1 MQLFREILNDIY
13 YASKITSV
21 GNKKLI
27 LFVVVI
33 LSQFT
38 ALSDVALIVIFASV
52 ITKQNEDGLAE
63 PIVSFFLEHT
73 YLIPFVVI
81 ARFAFTYIQSMTMKK
96 LEMRVTRNIK
106 VYLLK
111 EVFDKRNYSVSD
123 AYFYINQ
130 LAGHVSFFYGNLVG
144 LANSVLQTVAY
155 ISYLTLADSQAFL
168 AFGIGVVVL
177 LYPIKILISRARK
190 YMHEIYEYSRFSST
204 EIQRIVDNM
213 FLIKLLK
220 KEDEE
225 LGNFKQTL
233 EKLNNS
239 DYKNIKWT
247 SLNGY
252 LPSFATMFILAIL
265 VSFDNIVKSL
275 TLDFI
280 GVTLKLFQVL
290 GTVTGSLNK
299 IINSHVH
306 LSKLTELFRNRNDV
320 NKSNFI
326 MQNTNTLDAVVF
338 DNVDFKYFNS
348 EVYIFKNLSLK
359 IAKNKHTVLTG
370 ANGSGKST
378 LLGLLAGVFYSE
390 TGKVNANCEKF
401 GYIGATPLI
410 FDSTLRENILYGNDI
425 DVSDDQIL
433 KELKLFN
440 VFKEESNYNLN
451 KKIDN
456 KSLSSGQM
464 QKIAFIRALIS
475 DVDIL
480 ILDES
485 TANLDDNT
493 RDLIFSILENKKIT
507 IINSTHDAEQFR
519 NIDHHLNIDIVGED
533 RVVKIKY

>member
-1 MQLFREILNDIY
+1 
-13 YASKITSV
+13 
-21 GNKKLI
+21 
-27 LFVVVI
+27 
-33 LSQFT
+33 
-38 ALSDVALIVIFASV
+38 
-52 ITKQNEDGLAE
+52 
-63 PIVSFFLEHT
+63 
-73 YLIPFVVI
+73 
-81 ARFAFTYIQSMTMKK
+81 
-96 LEMRVTRNIK
+96 
-106 VYLLK
+106 
-111 EVFDKRNYSVSD
+111 
-123 AYFYINQ
+123 
-130 LAGHVSFFYGNLVG
+130 
-144 LANSVLQTVAY
+144 
-155 ISYLTLADSQAFL
+155 
-168 AFGIGVVVL
+168 
-177 LYPIKILISRARK
+177 
-190 YMHEIYEYSRFSST
+190 
-204 EIQRIVDNM
+204 
-213 FLIKLLK
+213 
-220 KEDEE
+220 
-225 LGNFKQTL
+225 
-233 EKLNNS
+233 
-239 DYKNIKWT
+239 
-247 SLNGY
+247 
-252 LPSFATMFILAIL
+252 
-265 VSFDNIVKSL
+265 
-275 TLDFI
+275 
-280 GVTLKLFQVL
+280 
-290 GTVTGSLNK
+290 
-299 IINSHVH
+299 
-306 LSKLTELFRNRNDV
+306 
-320 NKSNFI
+320 

-485 TANLDDNT
+485 TANLDDKT

-519 NIDHHLNIDIVGED
+519 NIDHHLNIDIVGEA